1 MVDEYKRQL
10 AAIRKKQDLY
20 RQMGDYDRAERL
32 SPLCDNLEYAIQE
45 MGG

>member
-10 AAIRKKQDLY
+10 AEIRHRQEQY
-20 RQMGDYDRAERL
+20 RQKGAHEEAERL
-32 SPLCDNLEYAIQE
+32 EPYALNLEYAIQE